1 MFRTQFDRIRVRSN
15 VGSPIHILYSPVVD
29 KSGNFTLNE
38 SGREN
43 IYEFIQSHKDSVDI
57 HVLMQRFENGDAS
70 VFSRVQ
76 GSYGD
81 FTNLPKSFAEM
92 LNVIIAGQS
101 YFDSLSVDERAK
113 YDHSFEKFIASLDGL
128 KDMSIHHVDNNQDVP
143 SGDGGSG
150 GAEE

>member
-1 MFRTQFDRIRVRSN
+1 MFRTQFERVRVCSN
-15 VGSPIHILYSPVVD
+15 VGSPVHILYSPVVD
-29 KSGNFTLNE
+29 KSGNFTLSE

-101 YFDSLSVDERAK
+101 YFDSLPVEERAK
-113 YDHSFEKFIASLDGL
+113 YDHSFEKFIASLDAL
-128 KDMSIHHVDNNQDVP
+128 KDMSMHPVEKIVENSAP
-143 SGDGGSG
+143 TGDPGGVT
-150 GAEE
+150 E